1 MKFKFVAATAVLAL
15 SQFGVAQAAGLAD
28 GSFAQGSSA
37 GSFTTIAAGH
47 TIGPW
52 TVIGNSVDLIGS
64 YWEKTPDGSFTV
76 DLDGNGRGGIKQT
89 ISNLAA
95 GEYELSFYLGG
106 NPDGGAA
113 AKHVNVSIDGITIP
127 YTFVDTGATHANMGY
142 EFEDFFFTLTSPT
155 TTTLS
160 FASTDPATDAYG
172 AVIGEVSLTAVA
184 VPEPGSTALLLAGLG
199 LLGTVARRRGRS
211 I

>member
-1 MKFKFVAATAVLAL
+1 MKLKFVAAAAVLAL
-15 SQFGVAQAAGLAD
+15 SQLGIAQAAGLAD
-28 GSFAQGSSA
+28 GSFAQGSGA
-37 GSFTTIAAGH
+37 GSFTTVAAGQ

-52 TVIGNSVDLIGS
+52 TVTGNSVDLIGS
-64 YWEKTPDGSFTV
+64 YGEKTPDGSFTV

-106 NPDGGAA
+106 NPDGGTA
-113 AKHVNVSIDGITIP
+113 AKHLNVSIDGITIP
-127 YTFVDTGATHANMGY
+127 YTFVDTGATHADMGY

-160 FASTDPATDAYG
+160 FTSTDPAADAYG
-172 AVIGEVSLTAVA
+172 AVIGQVSLTA
-184 VPEPGSTALLLAGLG
+184 VPEPGSMALLLAGLG
-199 LLGTVARRRGRS
+199 LLGTVARRRGHS

>member
-1 MKFKFVAATAVLAL
+1 MKLKFVAAAAVLAL
-15 SQFGVAQAAGLAD
+15 SQFGIAQAAALAD
-28 GSFAQGSSA
+28 GSFTQGSSA
-37 GSFTTIAAGH
+37 GSFTTVAAGQ

-52 TVIGNSVDLIGS
+52 TVTGNSVDLIGS
-64 YWEKTPDGSFTV
+64 YWEKTPAGGFTV

-106 NPDGGAA
+106 NPDGGTA
-113 AKHVNVSIDGITIP
+113 AKHLNVSIDGITIP
-127 YTFVDTGATHANMGY
+127 YTFVDTGATHADMGY

-160 FASTDPATDAYG
+160 FTSTDPAADAYG
-172 AVIGEVSLTAVA
+172 AVIGQVSLTA
-184 VPEPGSTALLLAGLG
+184 VPEPGSMALLLAGLG
-199 LLGTVARRRGRS
+199 LLTTVARRRGRS